1 MNENRFCFFEV
12 LVDCCGNLKL
22 ADFGWSTKIRH
33 ADTM

>member
-1 MNENRFCFFEV
+1 MNYLVVCLV
-12 LVDCCGNLKL
+12 LLDCCGNLKL